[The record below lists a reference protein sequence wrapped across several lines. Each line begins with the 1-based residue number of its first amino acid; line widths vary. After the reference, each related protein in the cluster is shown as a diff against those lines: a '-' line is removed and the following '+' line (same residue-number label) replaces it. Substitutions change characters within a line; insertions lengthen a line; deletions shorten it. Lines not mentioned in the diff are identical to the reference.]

1 MSANAGSCLAVK
13 FSPCAETDPL
23 LQEFADEFF
32 EVVAVDYTDEGQE
45 QLVGYMRQDAKEDA
59 MLAAARKAGVVLPAY
74 EVTLLQSDD
83 WLADNVIEFA
93 PVEVAEFLVYG
104 IHEKNIDIKDKIGI
118 KVYAATAF
126 GSEHQTTK
134 CCLQGLSDIHKLIS
148 AVPQV
153 LDVGTGSGILSLAAA
168 KLWPSAKIVAV
179 DIDEESVAVTKQNAI
194 DNGVEKQIAVA
205 YSDGYQSAIV
215 KDGAPYDVILANIL
229 ARPLIAMAGDMAQ
242 YIKSGGYAVISGF
255 IDEQTDWVVSAHEQ
269 FGLRL
274 VKLYE
279 ADNWRAALL
288 RKD

>member
-13 FSPCAETDPL
+13 FSPCAETDPH

-32 EVVAVDYTDEGQE
+32 EVVAVDYTDDGQE

-59 MLAAARKAGVVLPAY
+59 MLAAACKAGVVLPAY

-104 IHEKNIDIKDKIGI
+104 IHEKNIDVKDKIGI